1 MVEQNGLP
9 EVVDGILV
17 ALQVELGKAPIVVG
31 VGVVGLQLN
40 CPIIVEDRGL
50 ELLQVEFG
58 KAPIVVGVGVVGLQL
73 NRLIKVGDGILIL
86 PQLELGE
93 PLIEERF
100 CRSPVGGKD
109 GRKDCHSHGGH
120 DGEPDPWPA
129 ADGSGCLVFC
139 LSPAGSQETYP
150 FLAHA
155 RAVLPRRAFS

>member
-1 MVEQNGLP
+1 MQLNCPIIVEDRGL
-9 EVVDGILV
+9 EL
-17 ALQVELGKAPIVVG
+17 LQVEFGKAPIEIG

-40 CPIIVEDRGL
+40 CPIKVEDRGL

-73 NRLIKVGDGILIL
+73 NRLIKVGDGILVL

-93 PLIEERF
+93 SLIVERF

-120 DGEPDPWPA
+120 DGEPVPMA
-129 ADGSGCLVFC
+129 GGGRFR
-139 LSPAGSQETYP
+139 LSCGLYFACE
-150 FLAHA
+150 
-155 RAVLPRRAFS
+155 